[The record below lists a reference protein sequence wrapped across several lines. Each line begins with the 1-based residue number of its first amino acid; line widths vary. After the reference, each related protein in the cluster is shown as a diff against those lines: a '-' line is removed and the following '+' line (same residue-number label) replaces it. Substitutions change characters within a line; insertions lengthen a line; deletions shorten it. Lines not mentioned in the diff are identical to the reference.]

1 MERVNES
8 VVAGVAGAGHVPAQP
23 LDPRLER
30 AARAV
35 RAKPFE
41 PHPLFRGGHAQT
53 IAASQ
58 HPVRLRDL
66 RTDRALYEQRYV
78 EVEPDTRVLVECRW
92 QPRRRE
98 APTLL
103 VMHGLEGSTDSLY
116 VRGTARKAFASGFN
130 VACLNMRTC
139 GGTEHLSPTLYHNG
153 LTGDIHRV
161 VTELT
166 EGEGLRELFLAGFS
180 MSGNMML
187 RLAGEYGEEPP
198 AALAGVCA
206 VSPSID
212 LAGCVERI
220 ERPSN
225 LIYQMS
231 FIRHLR
237 GRLRRKN
244 RLQPGAFNLR
254 GLWRVRTIRQFDDR
268 FTAPHGGFRD
278 AADYYASTSS
288 LPVIP
293 RIRVP
298 TLILHAIDDPL
309 IPAEPFTTPAVLGNP
324 SVLLVLTERGG
335 HVGFYAGRAPAGE
348 DRHWAE
354 NRVVEFCRLLAREG

>member
-1 MERVNES
+1 
-8 VVAGVAGAGHVPAQP
+8 
-23 LDPRLER
+23 PRLER
-30 AARAV
+30 AARAI
-35 RAKPFE
+35 RSKPFE

-58 HPVRLRDL
+58 HPGRLRDL
-66 RTDRALYEQRYV
+66 RADRALYEQRHV
-78 EVEPDTRVLVECRW
+78 EVERDTRVLVECRW
-92 QPRRRE
+92 QPERRD

-103 VMHGLEGSTDSLY
+103 VMHGLEGSADSLY
-116 VRGTARKAFASGFN
+116 VRGTARKAYAAGFN

-161 VTELT
+161 VAELT
-166 EGEGLRELFLAGFS
+166 EGEGLSRLFLAGFS

-187 RLAGEYGEEPP
+187 RLAGEYGGEAP

-212 LAGCVERI
+212 LTACVERI
-220 ERPSN
+220 GRPSN
-225 LIYQMS
+225 IIYEMS
-231 FIRHLR
+231 FMRHLR
-237 GRLRRKN
+237 GRLRRKV
-244 RLQPGAFNLR
+244 RLQPGAYDLR
-254 GLWRVRTIRQFDDR
+254 GLWRVRTIRQFDER

-278 AADYYASTSS
+278 AADYYARTSS

-298 TLILHAIDDPL
+298 TLILHSVDDPL
-309 IPAEPFTTPAVLGNP
+309 IPAEPFGTPAVIGNP

-335 HVGFYAGRAPAGE
+335 HVGFYAGRAPEGE

-354 NRVVEFCRLLAREG
+354 NRVVEFCRLLARGNE